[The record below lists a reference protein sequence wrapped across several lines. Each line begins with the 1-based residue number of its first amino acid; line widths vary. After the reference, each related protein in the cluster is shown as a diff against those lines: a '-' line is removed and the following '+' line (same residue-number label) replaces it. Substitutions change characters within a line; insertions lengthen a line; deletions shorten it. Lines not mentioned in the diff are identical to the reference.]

1 MYNLLYCMILPDY
14 CWIQKIIIK
23 IKKYILCRNANDIK
37 TVHSSSLG
45 YKTLSTTYITN
56 NLIIEWKPGDWTKTK
71 ANGIFSSSVPVVMS

>member
-1 MYNLLYCMILPDY
+1 MILPDY

-56 NLIIEWKPGDWTKTK
+56 NLIIE
-71 ANGIFSSSVPVVMS
+71 